1 MMKMKILIYTIFFL
15 KIFFFFIKHILCTVY
30 IILFPELL
38 HL

>member
-1 MMKMKILIYTIFFL
+1 MNKYDENEDIQIHIFVY
-15 KIFFFFIKHILCTVY
+15 FIKHILCTVY